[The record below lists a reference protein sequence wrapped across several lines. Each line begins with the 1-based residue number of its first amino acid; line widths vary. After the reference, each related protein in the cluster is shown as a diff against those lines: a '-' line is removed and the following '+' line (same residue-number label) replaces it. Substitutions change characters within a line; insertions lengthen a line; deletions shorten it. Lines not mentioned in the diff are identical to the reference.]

1 MSGYAIPA
9 NDVNANAPLLEVR
22 NLAKSFGKGKKAKP
36 VLTNLNF
43 TLNEGEVLGIIGESG
58 CGKSVLLNLISC
70 LDPVTKGQLLFKG
83 EDYTGRK
90 PGSVCRWFQV
100 IFQDSEAAF
109 DPKATIRASMREN
122 LKLLS
127 HDVSHA
133 DEKID
138 EMVTLMGLDVK
149 LADRYPRQLSGG
161 QVQRMSIARGLVT
174 EPNMLLCDE
183 ITSALDVSAQAMILQ
198 YLYELRMKRGL
209 TMVFVSHD
217 LALCS
222 TFCDRIA
229 IMQEGEIVEIGTPGQ
244 IMDNPQ
250 HEYTKL
256 LLDAVL
262 YVK

>member
-1 MSGYAIPA
+1 MATCE
-9 NDVNANAPLLEVR
+9 APLLEVR
-22 NLAKSFGKGKKAKP
+22 NIAKSYGKGKKAKE
-36 VLTNLNF
+36 VLKDVSL

-70 LDPVTKGQLLFKG
+70 LEPLSSGRLLFKG

-90 PGSVCRWFQV
+90 PASVCRWFQV

-109 DPKATIRASMREN
+109 DPKITVRESMREN
-122 LKLLS
+122 LRLLS
-127 HDVSHA
+127 GNVA
-133 DEKID
+133 DADRRIE
-138 EMVTLMGLDVK
+138 EMVSLMGLDPK

-198 YLYELRMKRGL
+198 YLYQLRKKRGL
-209 TMVFVSHD
+209 TMIFVSHD

-229 IMQEGEIVEIGTPGQ
+229 IMNEGRIIENGTPHQ
-244 IMDNPQ
+244 IMDEPQ
-250 HEYTKL
+250 QEYTKL

-262 YVK
+262 YVR

>member
-1 MSGYAIPA
+1 M
-9 NDVNANAPLLEVR
+9 NQTPLLEVR
-22 NLAKSFGKGKKAKP
+22 NLAKSYGKRKKTKE
-36 VLTNLNF
+36 VLTDLNF

-70 LDPVTKGQLLFKG
+70 LEPPSKGQLFFRG

-90 PGSVCRWFQV
+90 PSAVCRWFQV

-122 LKLLS
+122 LKLLAGN
-127 HDVSHA
+127 VS
-133 DEKID
+133 DSDLKID
-138 EMVTLMGLDVK
+138 EMVSLMGLDIA

-183 ITSALDVSAQAMILQ
+183 ITSALDVSAQAMILH
-198 YLYELRMKRGL
+198 YLYQLRIKRGL
-209 TMVFVSHD
+209 TMIFVSHD

-229 IMQEGEIVEIGTPGQ
+229 IMQEGKIVEVGTPEQ
-244 IMDNPQ
+244 IMDDPQ
-250 HEYTKL
+250 HDYTKL

-262 YVK
+262 YVR

>member
-1 MSGYAIPA
+1 MSQ
-9 NDVNANAPLLEVR
+9 APLLEVK
-22 NLAKSFGKGKKAKP
+22 NLAKSYGKGKRKKE
-36 VLTNLNF
+36 VLTDLSI

-70 LDPVTKGQLLFKG
+70 LEPLSAGQLFFRG
-83 EDYTGRK
+83 EEYTGKK
-90 PGSVCRWFQV
+90 PRDVCRWFQV

-109 DPKATIRASMREN
+109 DPKTTIRQSMQEN
-122 LKLLS
+122 LKLLTKDTS
-127 HDVSHA
+127 ESDK
-133 DEKID
+133 KID
-138 EMVTLMGLDVK
+138 EMVGRMGLDAK

-161 QVQRMSIARGLVT
+161 QVQRMAIARGLVT

-198 YLYELRMKRGL
+198 YLYQLRKKRGL
-209 TMVFVSHD
+209 TMIFVSHD

-222 TFCDRIA
+222 TLCDRIA
-229 IMQEGEIVEIGTPGQ
+229 IMQEGKIVEIGTPHQ
-244 IMDNPQ
+244 IMDEPQ

-262 YVK
+262 YVR

>member
-1 MSGYAIPA
+1 MATSCET
-9 NDVNANAPLLEVR
+9 PLLEVK
-22 NLAKSFGKGKKAKP
+22 NIAKNYGKGKKAKA
-36 VLTNLNF
+36 VLADLSF

-70 LDPVTKGQLLFKG
+70 LEPVTKGQMFFRGK
-83 EDYTGRK
+83 DYTGRK
-90 PGSVCRWFQV
+90 PSAVCRWFQV

-109 DPKATIRASMREN
+109 DPKRTIRQSMREN
-122 LKLLS
+122 LQLLS
-127 HDVSHA
+127 GDVVDA
-133 DEKID
+133 DRKID
-138 EMVTLMGLDVK
+138 EMVSLMGLDAK

-183 ITSALDVSAQAMILQ
+183 ITSALDVSAQAMIMQ
-198 YLYELRMKRGL
+198 YMYQLRNQRGL

-229 IMQEGEIVEIGTPGQ
+229 IMQNGKIVEIGTPNQ
-244 IMDNPQ
+244 IMDEPK

>member
-1 MSGYAIPA
+1 MT
-9 NDVNANAPLLEVR
+9 VR
-22 NLAKSFGKGKKAKP
+22 
-36 VLTNLNF
+36 
-43 TLNEGEVLGIIGESG
+43 
-58 CGKSVLLNLISC
+58 
-70 LDPVTKGQLLFKG
+70 Q
-83 EDYTGRK
+83 
-90 PGSVCRWFQV
+90 
-100 IFQDSEAAF
+100 
-109 DPKATIRASMREN
+109 SMREN

-127 HDVSHA
+127 KDASNA

-138 EMVTLMGLDVK
+138 AMVAMMGLDTA

-161 QVQRMSIARGLVT
+161 QVQRMAVARGLVT

-183 ITSALDVSAQAMILQ
+183 MTSALDVSAQAMILQ

-209 TMVFVSHD
+209 TMLFVSHD

-229 IMQEGEIVEIGTPGQ
+229 IMQDGEIVEIGTPEQ

-262 YVK
+262 YVR

>member
-1 MSGYAIPA
+1 MT
-9 NDVNANAPLLEVR
+9 VR
-22 NLAKSFGKGKKAKP
+22 
-36 VLTNLNF
+36 
-43 TLNEGEVLGIIGESG
+43 
-58 CGKSVLLNLISC
+58 
-70 LDPVTKGQLLFKG
+70 Q
-83 EDYTGRK
+83 
-90 PGSVCRWFQV
+90 
-100 IFQDSEAAF
+100 
-109 DPKATIRASMREN
+109 SMREN

-127 HDVSHA
+127 KDASNA

-138 EMVTLMGLDVK
+138 AMVAMMGLDTA

-161 QVQRMSIARGLVT
+161 QVQRMAVARGLVT

-183 ITSALDVSAQAMILQ
+183 MTSALDVSAQAMILQ

-209 TMVFVSHD
+209 TMLFESHD

-229 IMQEGEIVEIGTPGQ
+229 IMQDGEIVEIDTPEQ

-262 YVK
+262 YVR

>member
-1 MSGYAIPA
+1 MS
-9 NDVNANAPLLEVR
+9 APLLEIKNV
-22 NLAKSFGKGKKAKP
+22 AKSYGKGKKKKD
-36 VLTNLNF
+36 VLKNINI
-43 TLNEGEVLGIIGESG
+43 TLNEGEVLGIVGESG

-70 LDPVTKGQLLFKG
+70 LEPVSAGQLFFKGQ
-83 EDYTGRK
+83 EYTGSK
-90 PGSVCRWFQV
+90 PKNVCQWFQV

-109 DPKATIRASMREN
+109 DPKMTVRESMREN

-127 HDVSHA
+127 KDASNA

-138 EMVTLMGLDVK
+138 AMVAMMGLDTA

-161 QVQRMSIARGLVT
+161 QVQRMAVARGLVT

-183 ITSALDVSAQAMILQ
+183 MTSALDVSAQAMILQ
-198 YLYELRMKRGL
+198 YMYELRQKRGL
-209 TMVFVSHD
+209 TMMFVSHD

-229 IMQEGEIVEIGTPGQ
+229 IMQEGEIIEIGTPEQ

-250 HEYTKL
+250 QDYTKL

-262 YVK
+262 YVR

>member
-1 MSGYAIPA
+1 M
-9 NDVNANAPLLEVR
+9 VTCVAPLLEVR
-22 NLAKSFGKGKKAKP
+22 NIAKSYGKGKKGKV
-36 VLTNLNF
+36 VLTDLNF

-70 LDPVTKGQLLFKG
+70 LEPVSQGQMLFRG

-90 PGSVCRWFQV
+90 PAHVCRWFQV

-109 DPKATIRASMREN
+109 DPKKTIRQSMREN
-122 LKLLS
+122 LKLLAG
-127 HDVSHA
+127 DLA
-133 DEKID
+133 DSDRKID
-138 EMVTLMGLDVK
+138 EMVGMMGLDTK

-183 ITSALDVSAQAMILQ
+183 ITSALDVSAQAMIMQ
-198 YLYELRMKRGL
+198 YLYQLRRKRGL
-209 TMVFVSHD
+209 TMIFVSHD

-229 IMQEGEIVEIGTPGQ
+229 IMKEGKIVEIGTPDE
-244 IMDNPQ
+244 IMDAPK
-250 HEYTKL
+250 HDYTKL

>member
-1 MSGYAIPA
+1 MSE
-9 NDVNANAPLLEVR
+9 APLLEVR
-22 NLAKSFGKGKKAKP
+22 NVAKAYGKGKKRKE
-36 VLTNLNF
+36 VLKNINI

-58 CGKSVLLNLISC
+58 CGKSVLLNLIAC
-70 LDPVTKGQLLFKG
+70 LEPVSGGQLFFKGQ
-83 EDYTGRK
+83 EYTGKQPRD
-90 PGSVCRWFQV
+90 VCSWFQV

-109 DPKATIRASMREN
+109 DPKMTIRQSMREN

-127 HDVSHA
+127 KDTT
-133 DEKID
+133 DMDRRIN
-138 EMVTLMGLDVK
+138 EMVSMMGLDSS

-161 QVQRMSIARGLVT
+161 QVQRMAVARGLVT

-198 YLYELRMKRGL
+198 YLYQLRLKRGL
-209 TMVFVSHD
+209 TMMFVSHD

-229 IMQEGEIVEIGTPGQ
+229 IVQEGEIVEIGTPHQ
-244 IMDNPQ
+244 IMDEPQ

-262 YVK
+262 YVR